1 MLTSIPSSSILIP
14 TLKKVLK
21 KQPLPTQTPTPE
33 SVSKMESLFL
43 SNIHL
48 FVDDACNEYH
58 VWVNTGIFMKHAGF
72 DISTFIAFSRL
83 DTKRFNE
90 NDCVKK
96 WHSFEKYEPD
106 SRPMSFYLKKK
117 GLSSE
122 EEMTL
127 DTLAE
132 ILTTSKDLDP
142 FSNSIARDFKRLY
155 GDIVKF
161 SNRNMYVCVDGRWR
175 VDEYNVHITQVI
187 NKYSD
192 VVRKD
197 MEIVKKYNDTKFN
210 AKYKRLVN
218 VLEKVQNGLSSR
230 TMDVFRSELFD
241 EHFHTL
247 VDADLDLIGFNN
259 GIFNLKTDEFMPY
272 SQEYIVTQSTKY
284 DFHNTNWELKDDVLK
299 FMRKVFPDKDLYDYM
314 T

>member
-1 MLTSIPSSSILIP
+1 
-14 TLKKVLK
+14 
-21 KQPLPTQTPTPE
+21 
-33 SVSKMESLFL
+33 
-43 SNIHL
+43 
-48 FVDDACNEYH
+48 
-58 VWVNTGIFMKHAGF
+58 
-72 DISTFIAFSRL
+72 
-83 DTKRFNE
+83 
-90 NDCVKK
+90 
-96 WHSFEKYEPD
+96 
-106 SRPMSFYLKKK
+106 MSFYLKKK

-122 EEMTL
+122 DEMTL
-127 DTLAE
+127 ETLAE
-132 ILTTSKDLDP
+132 MLTTSKDLDP

-197 MEIVKKYNDTKFN
+197 REIVKKYNDTKFN

-218 VLEKVQNGLSSR
+218 VLEKVQKGLSSR
-230 TMDVFRSELFD
+230 IMDVFRSELFD

-272 SQEYIVTQSTKY
+272 SQEYIITQSTKY
-284 DFHNTNWELKDDVLK
+284 DLITQILI
-299 FMRKVFPDKDLYDYM
+299 
-314 T
+314 